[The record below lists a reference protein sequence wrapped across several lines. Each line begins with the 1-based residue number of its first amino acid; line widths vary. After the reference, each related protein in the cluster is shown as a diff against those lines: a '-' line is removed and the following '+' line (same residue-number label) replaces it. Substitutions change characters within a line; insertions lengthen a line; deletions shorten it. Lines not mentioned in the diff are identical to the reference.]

1 MSTVNFDMSELKQFF
16 QQMENAA
23 RGKFKED
30 FTVWLE
36 AIGFDFLRVV
46 QDEIKNRKVIDSRL
60 LLDSFTKNDRGN
72 IWRMLNSGLTLEVGT
87 NVLYATWVEYGH
99 TQKPGRFV
107 PGYWEGG
114 TFKEEKIEN
123 GKIIPAHWEG
133 GKFIYD
139 PSAESGMV
147 LKAEKVDGKHYF
159 KNSFDKYKT
168 TFETSAERKLQQWI
182 NDYFTV

>member
-60 LLDSFTKNDRGN
+60 LLDSFTKDDSGN
-72 IWRMLNSGLTLEVGT
+72 VWRMLDDGLTLEVGT
-87 NVLYATWVEYGH
+87 NVNYANYVEKGH
-99 TQKPGRFV
+99 WTNPQGTAQRFV
-107 PGYWEGG
+107 PGYWEGDR
-114 TFKEEKIEN
+114 
-123 GKIIPAHWEG
+123 
-133 GKFIYD
+133 FIYD
-139 PSAESGMV
+139 KNAESGMV
-147 LKAEKVDGKHYF
+147 LKQKWIEGKHYF
-159 KNSFDKYKT
+159 ESALRIY
-168 TFETSAERKLQQWI
+168 ETIFKESTERKLQQWI
-182 NDYFTV
+182 DNYFTV

>member
-23 RGKFKED
+23 RGNFKED

-60 LLDSFTKNDRGN
+60 LLDSFTKDDSGN
-72 IWRMLNSGLTLEVGT
+72 VWKMLDDGLTLEVGT
-87 NVLYATWVEYGH
+87 NVNYANYVEKGH
-99 TQKPGRFV
+99 WTNPQGTAQRFV
-107 PGYWEGG
+107 PGYWEGDR
-114 TFKEEKIEN
+114 
-123 GKIIPAHWEG
+123 
-133 GKFIYD
+133 FIYD
-139 PSAESGMV
+139 KNAESGMV
-147 LKAEKVDGKHYF
+147 LKQKWVEGKHYF
-159 KNSFDKYKT
+159 ESALRIYEIIFK
-168 TFETSAERKLQQWI
+168 ESAERKLQQWI

>member
-1 MSTVNFDMSELKQFF
+1 MSTINFDMSELKQFF
-16 QQMENAA
+16 QQMENVA

-87 NVLYATWVEYGH
+87 NVNYANYVEKGH
-99 TQKPGRFV
+99 WTNPQGTAQRFV
-107 PGYWEGG
+107 PGYWEGDR
-114 TFKEEKIEN
+114 
-123 GKIIPAHWEG
+123 
-133 GKFIYD
+133 FIYD
-139 PSAESGMV
+139 KNAESGMV
-147 LKAEKVDGKHYF
+147 LKQKWIEGKHYF
-159 KNSFDKYKT
+159 ESALRIY
-168 TFETSAERKLQQWI
+168 ETIFKESTERKLQQWI
-182 NDYFTV
+182 DNYFTV